1 MHNTMKS
8 ISITI
13 EHSLNQSYHN
23 ITILLKHIAAIEL
36 YPIDYPNLYQD
47 IIFHTTSGTIK
58 YSSYCQKFKDN
69 NPPSQDFVQQILE
82 HI

>member
-36 YPIDYPNLYQD
+36 YQDDYSSLYQD
-47 IIFHTTSGTIK
+47 IIFHTSSGKIK
-58 YSSYCQKFKDN
+58 YSSYCQQIKDN
-69 NPPSQDFVQQILE
+69 NPPSQDFVNQILE